1 MLRGRDRARRDIRH
15 HLAHRFTRRE
25 PIIDAE
31 PNTIEETDSPHL
43 ARVTSAQPRML
54 RALLDHTRKR
64 SGLGQRRVFERA
76 PLSTSDI
83 VPEGTRF
90 IEGTH
95 SNPAGSRAYR
105 LYHPQPLSAAAAS
118 FGRHATWLHPVTR
131 RFRRRHED
139 ELFRRRTNLLCG
151 LACTAR

>member
-1 MLRGRDRARRDIRH
+1 VPDATSGTTGRIA
-15 HLAHRFTRRE
+15 LTGRE

-43 ARVTSAQPRML
+43 ARATSAQPRML
-54 RALLDHTRKR
+54 RALLDHTRER
-64 SGLGQRRVFERA
+64 SGLGQRRVFKRA

-95 SNPAGSRAYR
+95 SNPAGSRACR
-105 LYHPQPLSAAAAS
+105 LSSPPAVIRGSRFLWSSCYMAAPSHPTISP
-118 FGRHATWLHPVTR
+118 P
-131 RFRRRHED
+131 
-139 ELFRRRTNLLCG
+139 
-151 LACTAR
+151 ARG